1 MHLLTVGLVTLAT
14 GEKYK
19 NVLDNVPTKSF
30 NKTAEF
36 IYKYFLRSVIN
47 LYFVIE
53 ALRVIVDYNIFLS
66 KSSSF
71 KAK

>member
-36 IYKYFLRSVIN
+36 IYKLFFKKCDQ
-47 LYFVIE
+47 FVF
-53 ALRVIVDYNIFLS
+53 RD
-66 KSSSF
+66 
-71 KAK
+71 